1 MPKVT
6 IDFSIQ
12 QIELIVAR
20 LPIQQKLKLVRKLEK
35 ETLKERWKRL
45 LKGIQDNLKKY
56 PMSEEEMDQEIQQAR
71 KEHYA
76 NKSHR

>member
-20 LPIQQKLKLVRKLEK
+20 LPIQQKLRLVRKLEK

-76 NKSHR
+76 KSHR

>member
-1 MPKVT
+1 MPRVT

-20 LPIQQKLKLVRKLEK
+20 LPIRQKLKLVRKLEK

-45 LKGIQDNLKKY
+45 LKVIQDNLKKY

>member
-20 LPIQQKLKLVRKLEK
+20 LPIQQKLRLVRKLEK

-56 PMSEEEMDQEIQQAR
+56 PMSEEEVDQEIQQAR

-76 NKSHR
+76 KSHR